1 MEQLH
6 IVTTHTLKQWPKP
19 GKVHFKQ
26 IQTIQLEGC
35 HHCIEAVFFNND
47 DNLAISTSNSQIMF
61 YRKIT
66 DKKPKYVQYSVISFE
81 KPKKADHLTPFDND
95 NKLAFLLH
103 LN

>member
-1 MEQLH
+1 
-6 IVTTHTLKQWPKP
+6 
-19 GKVHFKQ
+19 
-26 IQTIQLEGC
+26 
-35 HHCIEAVFFNND
+35 
-47 DNLAISTSNSQIMF
+47 MF

-66 DKKPKYVQYSVISFE
+66 DKKPKYVQYNVISFE